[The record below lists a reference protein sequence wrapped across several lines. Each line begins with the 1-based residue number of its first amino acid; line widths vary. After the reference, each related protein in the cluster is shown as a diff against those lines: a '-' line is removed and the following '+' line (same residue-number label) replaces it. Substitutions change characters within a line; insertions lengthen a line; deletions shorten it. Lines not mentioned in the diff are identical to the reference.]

1 MHNACPGLSSGTV
14 PLPGD
19 AQYRPGGGGAKKRG
33 RRGRGKEEGG
43 GGGGGGGGGNLL
55 KADAVNE
62 EDSERDRAT
71 QEEEAEFIRIQWM
84 LF

>member
-19 AQYRPGGGGAKKRG
+19 AQYRPGGGGA
-33 RRGRGKEEGG
+33 RRGEEEEGG
-43 GGGGGGGGGNLL
+43 RR
-55 KADAVNE
+55 K
-62 EDSERDRAT
+62 
-71 QEEEAEFIRIQWM
+71 EEEAEFIRIQWM